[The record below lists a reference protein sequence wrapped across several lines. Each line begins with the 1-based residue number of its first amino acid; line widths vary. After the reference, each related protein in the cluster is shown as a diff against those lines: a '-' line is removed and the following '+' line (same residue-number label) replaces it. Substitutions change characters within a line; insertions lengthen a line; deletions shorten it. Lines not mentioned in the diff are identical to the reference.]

1 MRNLVESRNFWLENE
16 SKKAFSLE
24 GKLEA
29 NFGEKAVTINFQPS
43 HRLNSLTIKD
53 VMSLPSLAYSSPE
66 SATPTPSHS
75 PSTVADGSAFEK
87 SKSVAAIIS
96 ELWKGPV
103 PSSEVADPRM
113 RRLAGEVAQEPD
125 NWEKIRA
132 GMAETQLSPAYLSVR
147 FKQSTGLPMRSYALW
162 MKFER
167 ACLLALSGH
176 RPADAASMAGFT
188 DQSHLGRASRRFAK
202 MSFGKAMLVL
212 KKELNSEDF
221 APQH

>member
-1 MRNLVESRNFWLENE
+1 M
-16 SKKAFSLE
+16 A
-24 GKLEA
+24 A
-29 NFGEKAVTINFQPS
+29 TIS
-43 HRLNSLTIKD
+43 H
-53 VMSLPSLAYSSPE
+53 
-66 SATPTPSHS
+66 
-75 PSTVADGSAFEK
+75 
-87 SKSVAAIIS
+87 
-96 ELWKGPV
+96 LWKGPL
-103 PSSEVADPRM
+103 PSSEVSDPRM
-113 RRLAGEVAQEPD
+113 RRLASEVAQQPD

-167 ACLLALSGH
+167 ACLLAISGH

-212 KKELNSEDF
+212 KKELSSEEF
-221 APQH
+221 TPQH